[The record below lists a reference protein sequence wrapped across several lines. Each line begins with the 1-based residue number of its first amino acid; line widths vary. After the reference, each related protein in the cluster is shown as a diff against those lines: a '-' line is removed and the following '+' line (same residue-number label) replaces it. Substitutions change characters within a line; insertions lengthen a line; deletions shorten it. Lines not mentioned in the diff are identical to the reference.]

1 MSRTLTDGTA
11 VPGAARDDGAAT
23 KRKAALVVALLF
35 CFMVVNFADKVVI
48 GLAGV
53 DLIRELDL
61 TKEQFGLVQSSF
73 YWLLALGAVLGGMLI
88 GRIKARY
95 LLAATAAL
103 WVVSL
108 APMVGSVSFGLLIAC
123 RVLLGFAEGPAT
135 AMATAVTHS
144 WYAPDKRAIPT
155 SIVVAGAGVGPLL
168 AAPALT
174 WVMQRY
180 DWHAAFTVLLVVGI
194 AWVIAWLFAGG
205 EGPVGTGRA
214 QRAAGPALPDSLPYR
229 AVLGTG
235 TVVGLL
241 VLFFTTYW
249 SVAVKVTWLPLYLRE
264 GLGYGAGETGTLVAL
279 PYAAAAVFQVLVGVA
294 SAMLS
299 RRGATSRT
307 ARTLFASALAAVGGL
322 STVAFSLL
330 DGGTVQILLIVVGAS
345 LTSAGYGIAFAA
357 VSDVVPARQRGGAM
371 GVIVAV
377 YSLGGIIAPL
387 VLGGLVDSA
396 ATPGE
401 GYAQGFLLIGVLVIV
416 GAAVCAALAD
426 PERDARKLSAMSG
439 AGPEPSPEPSR
450 QSDD

>member
-1 MSRTLTDGTA
+1 MPRTLTDGTA
-11 VPGAARDDGAAT
+11 VPGAARGDGVPP

-53 DLIRELDL
+53 DLIRDLDI

-108 APMVGSVSFGLLIAC
+108 APMVGSVSFGLLVAC

-180 DWHAAFTVLLVVGI
+180 DWHAAFTVLLAVGI

-205 EGPVGTGRA
+205 EGPVGTGPA
-214 QRAAGPALPDSLPYR
+214 QRAAGAGPELPESLPYR
-229 AVLGTG
+229 TVLSTG

-307 ARTLFASALAAVGGL
+307 ARTLFAAALAAVGGL
-322 STVAFSLL
+322 STVGFSLL

-396 ATPGE
+396 ATPGD

-416 GAAVCAALAD
+416 GAVVCALLAD
-426 PERDARKLSAMSG
+426 PERDARKLAAMRG
-439 AGPEPSPEPSR
+439 AGPEPSR